1 MAGWVRLKQV
11 ALPRQDTQRSW
22 LMILSHE
29 SGMRGWS
36 LTHTDLLLCA
46 MPISFFLSVV
56 SFL

>member
-1 MAGWVRLKQV
+1 
-11 ALPRQDTQRSW
+11 
-22 LMILSHE
+22 MILSHE
-29 SGMRGWS
+29 AVKRGWS

>member
-1 MAGWVRLKQV
+1 MADWIRLKQV
-11 ALPRQDTQRSW
+11 SLPTQGTQRSW

-29 SGMRGWS
+29 SAKRGWS